1 MKILS
6 KVANLKNHFAYQRNN
21 KSSLESQPQG
31 SSELY
36 ASTETAQSP
45 GSQLT
50 KISSEGENQLAT
62 VDSGGEIAQ
71 WSPAVQSLLEEP
83 PSNLPLQ
90 LMVGGVIFCLSFG
103 IWAWFGEVE
112 KIGKAQGRLVP
123 RGETYKIESLDSAKV
138 SQIMVEEGDK
148 VRAGQLI
155 AELDADG
162 ETKEVERL
170 DNTLDSLK
178 VELQQKLGLLEKV
191 KLEAQSNERVARAEI
206 GSQSTLIDAADS
218 RVRNIN
224 QRLEEQQSDLL
235 AAVARR
241 DNTQGLSGLEQEKTA
256 QIESEL
262 ADNQAR
268 VARLQPLVDDGA
280 VSQEFLFQAQRDL
293 RQKQQQLIETKQ
305 GAISNVNEAIF
316 QSEQSL
322 RDMRSRITDNEGE
335 LVQARKEAERLRT
348 ELEQKKAERYQ
359 IELNAQQKTQQT
371 ELEISQL
378 RAKISE
384 TKNLIASAESRLK
397 KRSLTSPVTGTILSF
412 NVVNTGK
419 VVQPGETVAEIAP
432 EDAPLVL
439 SAALPAR
446 DAGFVEKGMA
456 AQVKLDAYSYQ
467 DFGVIPGKVTA
478 ISADAK
484 DDEQLGAVYQVKI
497 ELDRDYVADRTKKI
511 VFKPGQ
517 TATADIIIRRQRVID
532 VLLDPIKK
540 LQADGIDL

>member
-21 KSSLESQPQG
+21 KSSLESQPQS

-45 GSQLT
+45 SSQLT

>member
-21 KSSLESQPQG
+21 KSSLESQPQS